1 MHGEIHRFGL
11 KSDGEEA
18 ILDTIEPGCL
28 GVVQNYT
35 LRVDGARSAIARTP
49 RDTESGEPDMSAFN
63 FEAAMGLRLA
73 CEDFGDE
80 VAVEMSETMWKRSMT
95 WTAADI
101 AASFCNRHACQ
112 PKKKKKAGK
121 AGKKGAADG
130 KGEKKIKKKNEKKT
144 KKKKRRK
151 QQAAADDDEFS
162 LESAFKTLDKDGT
175 ISALLA
181 QERASPDM
189 MLPEGEAP

>member
-1 MHGEIHRFGL
+1 
-11 KSDGEEA
+11 
-18 ILDTIEPGCL
+18 
-28 GVVQNYT
+28 VVQNYT
-35 LRVDGARSAIARTP
+35 LRVDGVRSAIARTP
-49 RDTESGEPDMSAFN
+49 RDTESGEPDMSTFN

-112 PKKKKKAGK
+112 PKNKKTGK
-121 AGKKGAADG
+121 MRKKGAADG
-130 KGEKKIKKKNEKKT
+130 KGLKTKKNK

-162 LESAFKTLDKDGT
+162 LESAVKTLDKDGT

-189 MLPEGEAP
+189 MLPEGETP

>member
-112 PKKKKKAGK
+112 PKKMKKAGK

-130 KGEKKIKKKNEKKT
+130 KGEKKKNEK

-189 MLPEGEAP
+189 MLPEGETP